1 MITIFTTSHCP
12 RCQLLKMKLDQLNIP
27 YEVFDD
33 EYKMLDMGIQSVP
46 MMSVD
51 GKLMD
56 FADALKYLNER

>member
-12 RCQLLKMKLDQLNIP
+12 RCQLLKTKLDQLNIP

-33 EYKMLDMGIQSVP
+33 EEKMMDMGIQSVP

-51 GKLMD
+51 GRLMD